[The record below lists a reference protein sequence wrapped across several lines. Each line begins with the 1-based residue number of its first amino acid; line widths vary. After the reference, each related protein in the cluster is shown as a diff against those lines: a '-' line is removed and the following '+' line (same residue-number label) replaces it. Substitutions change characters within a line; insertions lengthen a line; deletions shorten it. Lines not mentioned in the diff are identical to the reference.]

1 MYFARKFKIPR
12 IESEK
17 HVFELGQKKSYQ
29 ISGEACTE
37 LPGERDVKNLSVSR
51 NLAFAQLMYR
61 FLMRSR
67 PGIT

>member
-37 LPGERDVKNLSVSR
+37 LPGERELF
-51 NLAFAQLMYR
+51 LASEPEDHAI
-61 FLMRSR
+61 
-67 PGIT
+67 ITLPPMVLQC